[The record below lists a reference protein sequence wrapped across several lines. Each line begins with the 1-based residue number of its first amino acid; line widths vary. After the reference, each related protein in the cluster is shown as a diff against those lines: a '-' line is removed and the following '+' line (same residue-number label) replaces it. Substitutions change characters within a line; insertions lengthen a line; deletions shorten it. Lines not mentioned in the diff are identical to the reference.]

1 MLAQLYI
8 ENIAVIEKCS
18 IDFQKGFNILT
29 GETGAGKSIVI
40 DAINAV
46 LGGRASREIVRSG
59 AKAASVSALFTGV
72 QAGTVACLEELGL
85 APDEDG
91 NLLLQREIRA
101 EGKTTCRING
111 RPATVAMLREVG
123 VTLLSILGQHE
134 SYELL
139 SPEQHVEYVD
149 SFGGLED
156 LRQQYGQVYAR
167 LRAVKKEWDSL
178 LMDENQ
184 KARRMDLLRYQIE
197 ELEAGAIQP
206 GEQEELSQ
214 QRALF
219 RNSEKVAESIVSAK
233 NALDGDEETAGAVT
247 AVGAAADALEAAA
260 SFLPSLTGTAQKL
273 RDLEYGLQDCLEEV
287 RDVEETLEY
296 DPARLEQV
304 ENRLDQLYRLSLK
317 YGSTEEEML
326 EFLEKSRSE
335 LLTIQLSDEKAQ
347 ELEAEYESCKEQAI
361 QLAKSLSAGRRKA
374 AGELASRVREELVFL
389 DMPNVEFQVEQLRC
403 PLNPLGCDKI
413 QFLLSTNPGE
423 PVRPMSKIAS
433 GGELSRIM
441 LAIKTV
447 LSATDQIETL
457 IFDEVDTGISGSAAR
472 KVGLKLQQVSQ
483 NRQVLC
489 VTHLAQIAALA
500 DAHFLI
506 SKTIEEHKTF
516 TQVRP
521 LDFEGRKG
529 EIARIMGGT
538 EITPLLLQNA
548 EEMILAGQKKP

>member
-1 MLAQLYI
+1 MLSQLYI
-8 ENIAVIEKCS
+8 ENIAVIEKAS

-40 DAINAV
+40 DSINAV
-46 LGGRASREIVRSG
+46 LGGRVFREIVRNG
-59 AKAASVSALFTGV
+59 AKLARVSALFTGISAETT
-72 QAGTVACLEELGL
+72 QKLEELGL
-85 APDEDG
+85 APEEEET
-91 NLLLQREIRA
+91 LLLQREIRA
-101 EGKTTCRING
+101 EGKTVCRING

-139 SPEQHVEYVD
+139 SPEQHVEYID
-149 SFGGLED
+149 SFGGLNE
-156 LRQQYGQVYAR
+156 LRSRYLASYRQ
-167 LRAVKKEWDSL
+167 LRSVKKEWDSL
-178 LMDENQ
+178 LMDEEQ

-197 ELEAGAIQP
+197 ELEAGEIRL
-206 GEQEELSQ
+206 GEQEELTQ
-214 QRALF
+214 QRTMF
-219 RNSEKVAESIVSAK
+219 RNSEKIAESIALAK
-233 NALDGDEETAGAVT
+233 NALDGDDESAGAVS
-247 AVGAAADALEAAA
+247 AVGTAADSLEDAAR
-260 SFLPSLTGTAQKL
+260 FLPSLTSAAQKL
-273 RDLEYGLQDCLEEV
+273 RDLEYNLQDCLTEV
-287 RDVEETLEY
+287 REAGESLEY

-304 ENRLDQLYRLSLK
+304 EERLDQLYRLSLK

-326 EFLEKSRSE
+326 SFLERSREE
-335 LLTIQLSDEKAQ
+335 LRTIELSDERAQ
-347 ELEAEYESCKEQAI
+347 ELSEEYEACKAEAI
-361 QLAKSLSAGRRKA
+361 RLAKELSSSRRKA
-374 AGELASRVREELVFL
+374 ASEMVSRVREELTFL
-389 DMPNVEFQVEQLRC
+389 DMPGVEFQVEQLRC
-403 PLNPLGCDKI
+403 PLNQWGCDKI

-423 PVRPMSKIAS
+423 PPRPMAKIAS

-447 LSATDQIETL
+447 LSGTDRIPTL
-457 IFDEVDTGISGSAAR
+457 IFDEIDTGISGSAAR

-506 SKTIEEHKTF
+506 SKQIREQKTF
-516 TQVRP
+516 TQVLP
-521 LDFEGRKG
+521 LDFEGRKR

-548 EEMILAGQKKP
+548 EEMLSGK

>member
-1 MLAQLYI
+1 MLSQLYI
-8 ENIAVIEKCS
+8 ENIAVIEKAS

-40 DAINAV
+40 DSINAV
-46 LGGRASREIVRSG
+46 LGGRVSREIVRNG
-59 AKAASVSALFTGV
+59 AKLAHVSALFTGISAETT
-72 QAGTVACLEELGL
+72 QKLEELGL
-85 APDEDG
+85 APEEEET
-91 NLLLQREIRA
+91 LLLQREIRA
-101 EGKTTCRING
+101 EGKTVCRING

-139 SPEQHVEYVD
+139 SPEQHVEYID
-149 SFGGLED
+149 SFGGLNE
-156 LRQQYGQVYAR
+156 LRSRYLSSYRQ
-167 LRAVKKEWDSL
+167 LRSVKKEWDSL
-178 LMDENQ
+178 LMDEEQ

-197 ELEAGAIQP
+197 ELEAGEIRL
-206 GEQEELSQ
+206 GEQEELTQ
-214 QRALF
+214 QRTMF
-219 RNSEKVAESIVSAK
+219 RNSEKIAESIALAK
-233 NALDGDEETAGAVT
+233 NALDGDDESAGAVS
-247 AVGAAADALEAAA
+247 AVGTAADSLEDAAR
-260 SFLPSLTGTAQKL
+260 FLPSLTSAAQKL
-273 RDLEYGLQDCLEEV
+273 RDLEYNLQDCLTEV
-287 RDVEETLEY
+287 REAGESLEY

-304 ENRLDQLYRLSLK
+304 EERLDQLYRLSLK

-326 EFLEKSRSE
+326 SFLERSREE
-335 LLTIQLSDEKAQ
+335 LRTIELSDERAQ
-347 ELEAEYESCKEQAI
+347 ELSEEYEACKAEAI
-361 QLAKSLSAGRRKA
+361 RLAKELSSSRRKA
-374 AGELASRVREELVFL
+374 ASEMVSRVREELTFL
-389 DMPNVEFQVEQLRC
+389 DMPGVEFQVEQLRC
-403 PLNPLGCDKI
+403 PLNQWGCDKI

-423 PVRPMSKIAS
+423 PPRPMAKIAS

-447 LSATDQIETL
+447 LSGTDRIPTL
-457 IFDEVDTGISGSAAR
+457 IFDEIDTGISGSAAR

-506 SKTIEEHKTF
+506 SKQIREQKTF
-516 TQVRP
+516 TQVLP
-521 LDFEGRKG
+521 LDFEGRKR

-548 EEMILAGQKKP
+548 EEMLSGK

>member
-1 MLAQLYI
+1 MLSQLYI
-8 ENIAVIEKCS
+8 ENIAVIEKAS

-29 GETGAGKSIVI
+29 GETGAGKSIII
-40 DAINAV
+40 DSINAV
-46 LGGRASREIVRSG
+46 LGGRVSREIVRNG
-59 AKAASVSALFTGV
+59 AKVARVSALFTGIGAETT
-72 QAGTVACLEELGL
+72 QKLEELGL
-85 APDEDG
+85 SSEEEE

-101 EGKTTCRING
+101 EGKTVCRING

-139 SPEQHVEYVD
+139 SPEQHVEYID
-149 SFGGLED
+149 SFGGLNE
-156 LRQQYGQVYAR
+156 LRDRYLSSYRQ
-167 LRAVKKEWDSL
+167 LRSVKKEWDSL
-178 LMDENQ
+178 LMDEEQ

-197 ELEAGAIQP
+197 ELEAGEIRL
-206 GEQEELSQ
+206 GEQEELTQ
-214 QRALF
+214 QRSMF
-219 RNSEKVAESIVSAK
+219 RNSEKIAESIALAK
-233 NALDGDEETAGAVT
+233 NALDGDEESAGAVS
-247 AVGAAADALEAAA
+247 AVGTAADSLEDAAQ
-260 SFLPSLTGTAQKL
+260 FLSSLTSTAQKL
-273 RDLEYGLQDCLEEV
+273 RDLEYNLQDCLAEV
-287 RDVEETLEY
+287 REAGEALEY

-304 ENRLDQLYRLSLK
+304 EERLDQLYRLSLK

-326 EFLEKSRSE
+326 SFLEHSREE
-335 LLTIQLSDEKAQ
+335 LRTIELSDERAQ
-347 ELEAEYESCKEQAI
+347 ELSQEYEACKAEAI
-361 QLAKSLSAGRRKA
+361 RLAKELSSSRRKA
-374 AGELASRVREELVFL
+374 ASELVSRVREELTFL
-389 DMPNVEFQVEQLRC
+389 DMPGVEFQVEQLRC
-403 PLNPLGCDKI
+403 PLNQWGCDKI

-423 PVRPMSKIAS
+423 PPRPMAKIAS

-447 LSATDQIETL
+447 LSGTDRIPTL
-457 IFDEVDTGISGSAAR
+457 IFDEIDTGISGSAAR

-506 SKTIEEHKTF
+506 SKQIREQKTF
-516 TQVRP
+516 TQVFP
-521 LDFEGRKG
+521 LDFEGRKR

-548 EEMILAGQKKP
+548 EEMLSGK